1 MCVPEVPNSSSPRFW
16 AYNLLVW
23 WVLGILLWAIPA
35 WALELDINRDTFW
48 GCARLLS
55 QSYIQFFNP
64 FSFVLFAIYSLRL
77 VVEP

>member
-48 GCARLLS
+48 GVLGYSHNLTYNFS
-55 QSYIQFFNP
+55 TLFPSFFSLYI
-64 FSFVLFAIYSLRL
+64 A
-77 VVEP
+77 